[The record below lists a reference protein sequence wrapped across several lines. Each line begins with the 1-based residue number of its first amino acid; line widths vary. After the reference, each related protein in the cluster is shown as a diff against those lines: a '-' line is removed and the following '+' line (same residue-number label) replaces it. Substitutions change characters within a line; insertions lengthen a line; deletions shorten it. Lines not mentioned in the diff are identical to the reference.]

1 MANWSNLKSSISS
14 VIKTNANQE
23 ITGQVLQN
31 VLNNIVSSVG
41 ENSTFAGI
49 ATPTTNPGVPDGNVF
64 YLATAPGTY
73 SNFGGIQIVDGEA
86 VILEWRGSWVKKTT
100 GFATQKQFSELEQY
114 TNKGMIYHTISSIGK
129 DYKMPLDKNETY
141 VIILPYLKN
150 ELISLTLGI
159 GDDERYSVYLNEKN
173 PLITKEFTT
182 TRDYKGIRIYIRGI
196 NGNIVPVYVG
206 KKNDFITQYSNTL
219 NNQGLCRAFSIGK
232 IGGNITNYIN
242 VPENRT
248 GVYLPR
254 NLDYKGQAIYG
265 VDLYARANG
274 ISIDIYKGTNIGENN
289 FSETLLEAFKV
300 KKGWNRLFFS
310 QPLNL
315 EENESIGVKTGS
327 SVGYVN
333 NGDIGFEYANITN
346 GAYTWT
352 RGPETML
359 FFPLVYGE
367 EKFLKEEDYK
377 KDFKSINAS
386 ISDINKSISDIKN
399 SSYLL
404 PLFVLTNIT
413 ENKINKLYIPS
424 NRTAIYIPTK
434 NSELYN
440 NTIYGISFYALSDT
454 NVTIY
459 KGTNIGT
466 NDFTEEL
473 IATIPSNIGWNTY
486 SFDNPIN
493 LAENESI
500 GTRTINVG
508 WIANGG
514 INMQYGELSD
524 DTYQWI
530 TPINS
535 MLFIPLV
542 YGCGQIAKNREDIAK
557 IKEELSQNPLNGK
570 RLSIIGDSIST
581 FKTKIPE
588 GNAAYYPS
596 GNVNSYEKTWSGI
609 LIEKT
614 GMVLDTLEAWSGSRV
629 STTGTASFTSQS
641 RWGNLG
647 TPDII
652 IVFGGI
658 NDVWQTNPAE
668 LGEIPD
674 IFTTSE
680 DAFDLTKFAQSY
692 TYLLIKLKK
701 TYPNAKIFACSVF
714 DFARTPI
721 GTQGT
726 NGTAY
731 WKNEKGWGKQDLRDT
746 VEKICNLV
754 GVHFIDL
761 FTKSGISFYNIYPN
775 LCVDDGLHLNYIGM
789 QLIAQAIYKE
799 I

>member
-1 MANWSNLKSSISS
+1 MANWATLKAAIAS
-14 VIKTNANQE
+14 VIKTNGNQE
-23 ITGQVLQN
+23 ITGSVLQN
-31 VLNNIVSSVG
+31 TLNSIVNTIG
-41 ENSTFAGI
+41 ENATFAGI
-49 ATPTTNPGVPDGNVF
+49 ATPSTNPGAPDGNVF
-64 YLATAPGTY
+64 YLAAEAGTY
-73 SNFGGIQIVDGEA
+73 SNFNGIEIASGEA
-86 VILEWRGSWVKKTT
+86 VILEWRGSWIKKTT
-100 GFATQKQFSELEQY
+100 GFATSSKLNEVEQY
-114 TNKGMIYHTISSIGK
+114 TNYGMIYYTISSIGK
-129 DYKMPLDKNETY
+129 DYKMPLDENETY
-141 VIILPYLKN
+141 VVILPSLKN
-150 ELISLTLGI
+150 SIVSVKLGI
-159 GDDERYSVYLNEKN
+159 EDDEPYWVYKDETR

-182 TRDYKGIRIYIRGI
+182 TRAYKGIRIYIGGI
-196 NGNIVPVYVG
+196 NGNIVPIYIG

-219 NNQGLCRAFSIGK
+219 NNQGLCGAFSIGK
-232 IGGNITNYIN
+232 IGNVSMYIN

-248 GVYLPR
+248 GVYLPTD
-254 NLDYKGQAIYG
+254 LDYKGQIIYG
-265 VDLYARANG
+265 VDLYAKSNG
-274 ISIDIYKGTNIGENN
+274 ISIDIYKGKNIKKDS
-289 FSETLLEAFKV
+289 FSESLLETFKV
-300 KKGWNRLFFS
+300 KRGWNRLFFS

-315 EENESIGVKTGS
+315 EENENVGVKTHG
-327 SVGYVN
+327 SVGFVSS
-333 NGDIGFEYANITN
+333 GKIGFEYANIID
-346 GAYTWT
+346 GAYNWV

-359 FFPLVYGE
+359 FVPIVYGQ

-377 KDFKSINAS
+377 KDLEA
-386 ISDINKSISDIKN
+386 INKYISDIKN
-399 SSYLL
+399 RSSLL
-404 PLFVLTNIT
+404 PLFVLTGV
-413 ENKINKLYIPS
+413 KKDRINSRLYIPS
-424 NRTAIYIPTK
+424 NRTAIYIDTN

-440 NTIYGISFYALSDT
+440 NTIYGISFYTSSDT

-459 KGTNIGT
+459 KGINIGT

-500 GTRTINVG
+500 GTRTKEIG
-508 WIANGG
+508 WITNAG
-514 INMQYGELSD
+514 IYMQYGMQSD
-524 DTYQWI
+524 NTYQWI
-530 TPINS
+530 TAHNS

-557 IKEELSQNPLNGK
+557 IKEELPQNLLNGK

-581 FKTKIPE
+581 FNTKIPE
-588 GNAAYYPS
+588 GNATYYPS

-629 STTGTASFTSQS
+629 STTGTASFTLQS

-652 IVFGGI
+652 IVFGGT

-775 LCVDDGLHLNYIGM
+775 LCVDDGLHPNYIGM

-799 I
+799 IYLTL